1 MYVASILVNPL
12 EKNILEKVLS
22 QKEKEKKL
30 AALEAVKFVQE
41 GSIVGLGTGSS
52 AYYAIEAIA
61 ALVNKGMQ
69 IQGVATSEHTAY
81 LAESLGIPMLS
92 FDEVH
97 AIDITIDGADE
108 FTTDLKLV
116 KGGGGA
122 LFREKI
128 VASMSRQE
136 VIIADASK
144 LVKQLGAFTVPIEVI
159 PLATNY
165 VLQEIK
171 LLGGSP
177 LLRKKSGH
185 LFVTD
190 NANHVIDADFGLIKN
205 PEALA
210 KALNNIDGLL
220 AHGIFINL
228 ATKVIMAEGDNVVYF
243 Q

>member
-1 MYVASILVNPL
+1 L
-12 EKNILEKVLS
+12 EKTS
-22 QKEKEKKL
+22 TQKDNEKKL
-30 AALEAVKFVQE
+30 AAAAAVKFVQE

-52 AYYAIEAIA
+52 AFYAIQEIA
-61 ALVNKGMQ
+61 ALVKQGMQ

-81 LAESLGIPMLS
+81 LAENLGIPVLG
-92 FDEVH
+92 FDDVH

-108 FTTDLKLV
+108 FTTDRKLI

-128 VASMSRQE
+128 VASMSKQE
-136 VIIADASK
+136 IIIADASK
-144 LVKQLGAFTVPIEVI
+144 LVKQLGAFTIPIEVI

-165 VLQEIK
+165 VLQELK
-171 LLGGSP
+171 LMGGSA

-190 NANHVIDADFGLIKN
+190 NGNHIIDADFGLIDH

-210 KALNNIDGLL
+210 EALNNIDGLL
-220 AHGIFINL
+220 AHGIFIDL
-228 ATKVIMAEGDNVVYF
+228 ATKVIMADGDDVVYF
-243 Q
+243 

>member
-1 MYVASILVNPL
+1 M
-12 EKNILEKVLS
+12 EKTS
-22 QKEKEKKL
+22 TQKENEKKL
-30 AALEAVKFVQE
+30 AAAAAVKFVQE

-52 AYYAIEAIA
+52 AFYAIQEIA
-61 ALVNKGMQ
+61 ALVKQGMQ

-81 LAESLGIPMLS
+81 LAESLGIPVLG

-108 FTTDLKLV
+108 FTTDRKLI

-128 VASMSRQE
+128 VASMSKQE
-136 VIIADASK
+136 IIIADASK
-144 LVKQLGAFTVPIEVI
+144 LVKQLGAFTIPIEVI

-165 VLQEIK
+165 VLQELK
-171 LLGGSP
+171 LMGGSA

-190 NANHVIDADFGLIKN
+190 NGNHIIDADFGLIDH

-220 AHGIFINL
+220 AHGIFIDL
-228 ATKVIMAEGDNVVYF
+228 ATKVIMADGDDVVYF
-243 Q
+243 

>member
-1 MYVASILVNPL
+1 L
-12 EKNILEKVLS
+12 EKTS
-22 QKEKEKKL
+22 TQKDNEKKL
-30 AALEAVKFVQE
+30 AAAAAVKFVQE

-52 AYYAIEAIA
+52 AFYAIQEIA
-61 ALVNKGMQ
+61 ALVKQGMQ
-69 IQGVATSEHTAY
+69 IQGVATSEQTAY
-81 LAESLGIPMLS
+81 LAESLGIPVLG

-108 FTTDLKLV
+108 FTTDRKLI

-128 VASMSRQE
+128 VVSMSKQ
-136 VIIADASK
+136 VIIIADASK
-144 LVKQLGAFTVPIEVI
+144 LVKQLGAFTIPIEVI

-165 VLQEIK
+165 VLQELK
-171 LLGGSP
+171 LMGGSA

-185 LFVTD
+185 LFITD
-190 NANHVIDADFGLIKN
+190 NGNHIIDADFGLIDH

-220 AHGIFINL
+220 AHGIFIDL
-228 ATKVIMAEGDNVVYF
+228 ATKVIMADGDDVVYF
-243 Q
+243 

>member
-1 MYVASILVNPL
+1 L
-12 EKNILEKVLS
+12 EKTS
-22 QKEKEKKL
+22 TQKDNEKKV
-30 AALEAVKFVQE
+30 AAAAAVKFVQE

-52 AYYAIEAIA
+52 AFYAIQEIA
-61 ALVNKGMQ
+61 ALVKQGMQ
-69 IQGVATSEHTAY
+69 IQGVATSEQTAY
-81 LAESLGIPMLS
+81 LAESLGIPVLG

-108 FTTDLKLV
+108 FTTDRKLI

-128 VASMSRQE
+128 VASMSKQE
-136 VIIADASK
+136 IIIADASK
-144 LVKQLGAFTVPIEVI
+144 LVKQLGAFTIPIEVI

-165 VLQEIK
+165 VLQELK
-171 LLGGSP
+171 LMGGSA

-185 LFVTD
+185 LFLTD
-190 NANHVIDADFGLIKN
+190 NGNHIIDADFGLIDH

-220 AHGIFINL
+220 AHGIFIDL
-228 ATKVIMAEGDNVVYF
+228 ATKVIMADGDDVVYF
-243 Q
+243 

>member
-1 MYVASILVNPL
+1 M
-12 EKNILEKVLS
+12 EKTS
-22 QKEKEKKL
+22 TQKDNEKKV
-30 AALEAVKFVQE
+30 AAAAAVKFVQE

-52 AYYAIEAIA
+52 AFYAIQEIA
-61 ALVNKGMQ
+61 ALVKQGMQ
-69 IQGVATSEHTAY
+69 IQGVATSEQTAY
-81 LAESLGIPMLS
+81 LAESLGIPVLG

-108 FTTDLKLV
+108 FTTDRKLI

-128 VASMSRQE
+128 VASMSKQE
-136 VIIADASK
+136 IIIADASK
-144 LVKQLGAFTVPIEVI
+144 LVKQLGAFTIPIEVI

-165 VLQEIK
+165 VLQELK
-171 LLGGSP
+171 LMGGSA

-185 LFVTD
+185 LFLTD
-190 NANHVIDADFGLIKN
+190 NGNHIIDADFGLIDH

-220 AHGIFINL
+220 AHGIFIDL
-228 ATKVIMAEGDNVVYF
+228 ATKVIMADGDDVVYF
-243 Q
+243 

>member
-1 MYVASILVNPL
+1 L
-12 EKNILEKVLS
+12 EKTS
-22 QKEKEKKL
+22 TQKDNEKKV
-30 AALEAVKFVQE
+30 AAAAAVKFVQE

-52 AYYAIEAIA
+52 AFYAIQEIA
-61 ALVNKGMQ
+61 ALVKQGMH

-81 LAESLGIPMLS
+81 LAESLGIPVLG

-108 FTTDLKLV
+108 FTTDRKLI

-128 VASMSRQE
+128 VASMSKQE
-136 VIIADASK
+136 IIIADASK
-144 LVKQLGAFTVPIEVI
+144 LVKQLGAFTIPIEVI

-165 VLQEIK
+165 VLQELK
-171 LLGGSP
+171 LMGGSA

-190 NANHVIDADFGLIKN
+190 NGNHIIDADFGLIDH

-220 AHGIFINL
+220 AHGIFIDL
-228 ATKVIMAEGDNVVYF
+228 ATKVIMADGDDVVYF
-243 Q
+243 

>member
-1 MYVASILVNPL
+1 L
-12 EKNILEKVLS
+12 EKTS
-22 QKEKEKKL
+22 TQKDNEKKL
-30 AALEAVKFVQE
+30 AAAAGVKFVQE

-52 AYYAIEAIA
+52 AFYAIQEIA
-61 ALVNKGMQ
+61 ALVKQGMQ

-81 LAESLGIPMLS
+81 LAESLGIPVLG

-108 FTTDLKLV
+108 FTTDRKLI

-128 VASMSRQE
+128 VASMSKQE
-136 VIIADASK
+136 IIIADASK
-144 LVKQLGAFTVPIEVI
+144 LVKQLGAFTIPIEVI

-165 VLQEIK
+165 VLQELK
-171 LLGGSP
+171 LMGGSA

-190 NANHVIDADFGLIKN
+190 NGNHIIDADFGLIDH

-220 AHGIFINL
+220 AHGIFIDL
-228 ATKVIMAEGDNVVYF
+228 ATKVIMADGDDVVYF
-243 Q
+243 

>member
-1 MYVASILVNPL
+1 M
-12 EKNILEKVLS
+12 EKTS
-22 QKEKEKKL
+22 TQKDNEKKL
-30 AALEAVKFVQE
+30 AAAAAVKFVQE

-52 AYYAIEAIA
+52 AFYAIQEIA
-61 ALVNKGMQ
+61 ALVKQGMQ
-69 IQGVATSEHTAY
+69 IQGVATSEQTAY
-81 LAESLGIPMLS
+81 LAESLGIPVLG

-108 FTTDLKLV
+108 FTTDRKLI

-128 VASMSRQE
+128 VASMSKQE
-136 VIIADASK
+136 IIIADASK
-144 LVKQLGAFTVPIEVI
+144 LVKQLGAFTIPIEVI

-165 VLQEIK
+165 VLQELK
-171 LLGGSP
+171 LIGGSA

-190 NANHVIDADFGLIKN
+190 NGNHIIDADFGLIDH

-220 AHGIFINL
+220 AHGIFIDL
-228 ATKVIMAEGDNVVYF
+228 ATKVIMADGDDVVYF
-243 Q
+243 

>member
-1 MYVASILVNPL
+1 M
-12 EKNILEKVLS
+12 
-22 QKEKEKKL
+22 
-30 AALEAVKFVQE
+30 KFVQE

-52 AYYAIEAIA
+52 AFYAIQEIA
-61 ALVNKGMQ
+61 ALVKQGMQ

-81 LAESLGIPMLS
+81 LAESLGIPVLG

-108 FTTDLKLV
+108 FTTDRKLI

-128 VASMSRQE
+128 VASMSKQE
-136 VIIADASK
+136 IIIADASK
-144 LVKQLGAFTVPIEVI
+144 LVKQLGAFTIPIEVI

-165 VLQEIK
+165 VLQELK
-171 LLGGSP
+171 LMGGSA

-190 NANHVIDADFGLIKN
+190 NGNHIIDADFGLIDH

-220 AHGIFINL
+220 AHGIFIDL
-228 ATKVIMAEGDNVVYF
+228 ATKVIMADGDDVVYF
-243 Q
+243 

>member
-1 MYVASILVNPL
+1 M
-12 EKNILEKVLS
+12 EKTS
-22 QKEKEKKL
+22 TQKDNEKKL
-30 AALEAVKFVQE
+30 AAAAAVKFVQE

-52 AYYAIEAIA
+52 AFYAIQEIA
-61 ALVNKGMQ
+61 ALVKQGMQ

-81 LAESLGIPMLS
+81 LAESLGIPVLG

-108 FTTDLKLV
+108 FTTDRKLI

-128 VASMSRQE
+128 VASMSKQE
-136 VIIADASK
+136 IIIADASK
-144 LVKQLGAFTVPIEVI
+144 LVKQLGAFTIPIEVI

-165 VLQEIK
+165 VLQELK
-171 LLGGSP
+171 LMGGSA

-190 NANHVIDADFGLIKN
+190 NGNHIIDADFGLIDH

-220 AHGIFINL
+220 AHGIFIDL
-228 ATKVIMAEGDNVVYF
+228 ATKVIMADGDDVVYF
-243 Q
+243 

>member
-1 MYVASILVNPL
+1 M
-12 EKNILEKVLS
+12 EKTS
-22 QKEKEKKL
+22 TQKDNEKKL
-30 AALEAVKFVQE
+30 AAAAAVKFVQE

-52 AYYAIEAIA
+52 AFYAIQEIA
-61 ALVNKGMQ
+61 ALVKQGMQ

-81 LAESLGIPMLS
+81 LAENLGIPVLG
-92 FDEVH
+92 FDDVH

-108 FTTDLKLV
+108 FTTDRKLI

-128 VASMSRQE
+128 VASMSKQE
-136 VIIADASK
+136 IIIADASK
-144 LVKQLGAFTVPIEVI
+144 LVKQLGAFTIPIEVI

-165 VLQEIK
+165 VLQELK
-171 LLGGSP
+171 LMGGSA

-185 LFVTD
+185 LFITD
-190 NANHVIDADFGLIKN
+190 NGNHIIDADFGLIDN

-220 AHGIFINL
+220 AHGIFIDL
-228 ATKVIMAEGDNVVYF
+228 ATKVIMADGDDVVYF
-243 Q
+243 

>member
-1 MYVASILVNPL
+1 M
-12 EKNILEKVLS
+12 EKTS
-22 QKEKEKKL
+22 TQKDNEKKL
-30 AALEAVKFVQE
+30 AAAAAVKFVQE

-52 AYYAIEAIA
+52 AFYAIQEIA
-61 ALVNKGMQ
+61 ALVKQGMQ

-81 LAESLGIPMLS
+81 LAESLGIPVLG

-108 FTTDLKLV
+108 FTTDRKLI

-128 VASMSRQE
+128 VASMSKQE
-136 VIIADASK
+136 IIIADASK
-144 LVKQLGAFTVPIEVI
+144 LVKQLGAFTIPIEVI

-165 VLQEIK
+165 VLQELK
-171 LLGGSP
+171 LMGGSA

-185 LFVTD
+185 LFITD
-190 NANHVIDADFGLIKN
+190 NGNHIIDADFGLIDH

-220 AHGIFINL
+220 AHGIFIDL
-228 ATKVIMAEGDNVVYF
+228 ATKVIMADGDDVVYF
-243 Q
+243 

>member
-1 MYVASILVNPL
+1 L
-12 EKNILEKVLS
+12 EKTS
-22 QKEKEKKL
+22 TQKDNEKKL
-30 AALEAVKFVQE
+30 AAAAAVKFVQE

-52 AYYAIEAIA
+52 AFYAIQEIA
-61 ALVNKGMQ
+61 ALVKQGMQ

-81 LAESLGIPMLS
+81 LAESLGIPVLG

-108 FTTDLKLV
+108 FTTDRKLI

-128 VASMSRQE
+128 VASMSKQE
-136 VIIADASK
+136 IIIADASK
-144 LVKQLGAFTVPIEVI
+144 LVKQLGAFTIPIEVI

-165 VLQEIK
+165 VLQELK
-171 LLGGSP
+171 LMGGSA

-190 NANHVIDADFGLIKN
+190 NGNHIIDADFGLIDH

-220 AHGIFINL
+220 AHGIFIDL
-228 ATKVIMAEGDNVVYF
+228 ATKVIMADGDDVVYF
-243 Q
+243 

>member
-1 MYVASILVNPL
+1 M
-12 EKNILEKVLS
+12 EKTLT
-22 QKEKEKKL
+22 QKDNEKKL
-30 AALEAVKFVQE
+30 AAAAAVKFVEE

-52 AYYAIEAIA
+52 AFYAIQEIA
-61 ALVNKGMQ
+61 ALVKQGMQ

-81 LAESLGIPMLS
+81 LAESLGIPVLG
-92 FDEVH
+92 FDDVH

-108 FTTDLKLV
+108 FTADRKLI

-128 VASMSRQE
+128 VASMSKQE
-136 VIIADASK
+136 IIIADASK
-144 LVKQLGAFTVPIEVI
+144 LVKQLGAFTIPIEVI

-165 VLQEIK
+165 VLQELK
-171 LLGGSP
+171 LMGGSA

-185 LFVTD
+185 LFITD
-190 NANHVIDADFGLIKN
+190 NGNHIIDADFGLIDN

-220 AHGIFINL
+220 AHGIFIDL
-228 ATKVIMAEGDNVVYF
+228 ATKVIMADGDDVVYF
-243 Q
+243 

>member
-1 MYVASILVNPL
+1 L
-12 EKNILEKVLS
+12 EKTS
-22 QKEKEKKL
+22 TQKENEKKL
-30 AALEAVKFVQE
+30 AAAAAVKFVQE

-52 AYYAIEAIA
+52 AFYAIQEIA
-61 ALVNKGMQ
+61 ALVKQGMQ
-69 IQGVATSEHTAY
+69 IQGVATSEQTAY
-81 LAESLGIPMLS
+81 LAESLGIPVLG

-108 FTTDLKLV
+108 FTTDRKLI

-128 VASMSRQE
+128 VASMSKQE
-136 VIIADASK
+136 IIIADASK
-144 LVKQLGAFTVPIEVI
+144 LVKQLGAFTIPIEVI

-165 VLQEIK
+165 VLQELK
-171 LLGGSP
+171 LMWGSA

-190 NANHVIDADFGLIKN
+190 NGNHIIDADFGLIDH

-220 AHGIFINL
+220 AHGIFIDL
-228 ATKVIMAEGDNVVYF
+228 ATKVIMADGDDVVYF
-243 Q
+243 

>member
-1 MYVASILVNPL
+1 M
-12 EKNILEKVLS
+12 EKTS
-22 QKEKEKKL
+22 TQKDNEKKL
-30 AALEAVKFVQE
+30 AAAAAVKFVQE

-52 AYYAIEAIA
+52 AFYAIQEIA
-61 ALVNKGMQ
+61 ALVKQGMQ

-81 LAESLGIPMLS
+81 LAESLGIPVLA
-92 FDEVH
+92 FNDVH

-108 FTTDLKLV
+108 FTMDRKLI

-128 VASMSRQE
+128 VASMSQQE
-136 VIIADASK
+136 IIIADASK
-144 LVKQLGAFTVPIEVI
+144 LVKQLGAFTIPIEVI

-165 VLQEIK
+165 VLQELK
-171 LLGGSP
+171 LMGGSA

-185 LFVTD
+185 LFITD
-190 NANHVIDADFGLIKN
+190 NGNHIIDADFGLIDH

-220 AHGIFINL
+220 AHGIFIDL
-228 ATKVIMAEGDNVVYF
+228 ATKVIMADGDDVVYF
-243 Q
+243 

>member
-1 MYVASILVNPL
+1 M
-12 EKNILEKVLS
+12 EKTS
-22 QKEKEKKL
+22 TQKDNEKKL
-30 AALEAVKFVQE
+30 AAAAAVKFVQE

-52 AYYAIEAIA
+52 AFYAIQEIA
-61 ALVNKGMQ
+61 ALVKQGMQ
-69 IQGVATSEHTAY
+69 IQGVATSEQTAY
-81 LAESLGIPMLS
+81 LAESLGIPVLG

-108 FTTDLKLV
+108 FTTDRKLI

-128 VASMSRQE
+128 VASMSKQ
-136 VIIADASK
+136 VIIIADASK
-144 LVKQLGAFTVPIEVI
+144 LVKQLGAFTIPIEVI

-165 VLQEIK
+165 VLQELK
-171 LLGGSP
+171 LMGGSA

-190 NANHVIDADFGLIKN
+190 NGNHIIDADFGLIDH

-220 AHGIFINL
+220 AHGIFIDL
-228 ATKVIMAEGDNVVYF
+228 ATKVIMADGDDVVYF
-243 Q
+243 

>member
-1 MYVASILVNPL
+1 M
-12 EKNILEKVLS
+12 EKTS
-22 QKEKEKKL
+22 TQKDNEKKL
-30 AALEAVKFVQE
+30 AAAAAVKFVQE

-52 AYYAIEAIA
+52 ASYAIQEIA
-61 ALVNKGMQ
+61 ALVKQGMQ

-81 LAESLGIPMLS
+81 LAESLGIPVLG

-108 FTTDLKLV
+108 FTTDRKLI

-128 VASMSRQE
+128 VASMSKQE
-136 VIIADASK
+136 IIIADASK
-144 LVKQLGAFTVPIEVI
+144 LVKQLGAFTIPIEVI

-165 VLQEIK
+165 VLQELK
-171 LLGGSP
+171 LMGGSA

-190 NANHVIDADFGLIKN
+190 NGNHIIDADFGLIDH

-220 AHGIFINL
+220 AHGIFIDL
-228 ATKVIMAEGDNVVYF
+228 ATKVIMADGDDVVYF
-243 Q
+243 